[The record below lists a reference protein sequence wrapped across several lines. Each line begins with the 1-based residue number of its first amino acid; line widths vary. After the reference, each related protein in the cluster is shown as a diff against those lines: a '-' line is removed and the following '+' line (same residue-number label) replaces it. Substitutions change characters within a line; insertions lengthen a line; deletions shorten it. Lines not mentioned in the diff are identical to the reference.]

1 MHGANFTT
9 YNVLENEQ
17 LRQGIK
23 DYTQWPTIPQVFFN
37 KEFIGGCD
45 ILLEM
50 HQNGSLVDELKKI
63 GIDSKLA
70 EDEDGNEAKK
80 WTIF

>member
-80 WTIF
+80 

>member
-1 MHGANFTT
+1 
-9 YNVLENEQ
+9 
-17 LRQGIK
+17 
-23 DYTQWPTIPQVFFN
+23 
-37 KEFIGGCD
+37 
-45 ILLEM
+45 
-50 HQNGSLVDELKKI
+50 LKKI